1 MMKGAKL
8 NPSPKPNYRL
18 DKHGEF
24 VISNYNA
31 AKPFSSFF
39 PGIAGKMGIPMWIFY
54 VNRGQGICSMGVQD
68 KQNPIMEFLP
78 ANWAYQ
84 LAPTQGFRTF
94 LKFPAGSGV
103 SFYEPFQDH
112 IQDKNIERTQSMRIS
127 PSHLVLEE
135 ENKTLGLRFTVEYHS
150 IPEESFAGIIRNLH
164 ITNLNNIDV
173 SFEGLDGLP
182 LIIPFGIGNFGLKNL
197 RRLMEAFVEVKN
209 YHEKAPLFKAKVKP
223 TDTPDV
229 QVLERGNFYVG
240 FENSAQGMQL
250 LTPVVDPERIFGAH
264 NDYSYP
270 DFFLNTPF
278 DQLLDHQAF
287 ENRYPS
293 AMGMF
298 SKTLG
303 AGETYTVSSVI
314 GHAESQDALNALL
327 PSFMSKDYF
336 SHKAQDS
343 IKIID
348 ELTQKNLVVSREP
361 VFDMYVRQNFLDNVL
376 RGGFPY
382 TFEGKHSKSVLHLY
396 SRKHGDL
403 ERDYNDYRITP
414 SHYSQG
420 NGNFRDINQNRRS
433 DLLFNPD
440 VGSGNLEHFVNLI
453 QLDGFNPL
461 VLKEVRYRVA
471 DEIAASKMLNTHF
484 DPEISKQV
492 MTFLKD
498 PISPGELL
506 EFLGQKQVVFRDN
519 ADSLLGDLIAVCTK
533 INDTDFVEGYWSDHW
548 TYNLDLLENYL
559 SIFPEKL
566 STILFEY
573 MEFTFHDSVHRVL
586 PRSDKYVIWDGKTM
600 QLDAVS
606 LDAEKA
612 ALIASRS
619 EDQHLMRD
627 EFGHG
632 HIVRSSLL
640 IKFLSIITNKI
651 ASLDP
656 SGIGVEME
664 TDKPNWYDALNGLPG
679 IRGSSL
685 SETIEIKRTAEFILD
700 AFEQGSPSEEILV
713 FEELHEF
720 ASMVFTAL
728 SNGASD
734 YEYWD
739 SATSAKEEYRSKT
752 RLGISGKSI
761 SVAPDWIKEF
771 LHASVTKVDESIEKA
786 RFTDTGIPGTYFYH
800 EVVDYQIIDSID
812 EPGTQQPKLNSRG
825 FPCYEAKSFKLVR
838 LPLFL
843 EGPVHYLRTLPKL
856 EIAQQLAS
864 KIKNSGL
871 YDKKLEMY
879 KVNAE
884 LSDQP
889 MEIGR
894 ARVFSPGWF
903 ENESIW
909 LHMEYKYMLELLRN
923 SLYENFFQ
931 DFKKVFIPFLDPEV
945 YGRSIL
951 ENSSF
956 LVSSANP
963 NPALHGTGFVAR
975 LSGATAEFIHILMQ
989 MAMGPKAFA
998 VDETGEL
1005 SFSLNPVL
1013 PSWLFTEVEQKINL
1027 QVDGVMTEISI
1038 PSNSFT
1044 FMFFSDILVSYY
1056 NPKQKDTFGDNAVTP
1071 LNWVL
1076 ADGQGQS
1083 QTYNGAT
1090 LGQDFA
1096 QRIRSKQIRR
1106 IEITLG

>member
-1 MMKGAKL
+1 MRGFKL
-8 NPSPKPNYRL
+8 NSSPKPSYRL
-18 DKHGEF
+18 DNNGEF

-39 PGIAGKMGIPMWIFY
+39 PGIAGKMGIPMWVFY
-54 VNRGQGICSMGVQD
+54 VNRGQCICSMGIQD
-68 KQNPIMEFLP
+68 KENPIMEFLP

-94 LKFPAGSGV
+94 LKFPEGSAV

-112 IQDKNIERTQSMRIS
+112 IQDKHIERTQSMKIS

-150 IPEESFAGIIRNLH
+150 IPEESYAGIIRTLS
-164 ITNLNNIDV
+164 ITNLGTSEI
-173 SFEGLDGLP
+173 SIQGLDGLP
-182 LIIPFGIGNFGLKNL
+182 LIIPFGIGNFGLKHI

-209 YHEKAPLFKAKVKP
+209 YDQKAPLFKAKVKP
-223 TDTPDV
+223 ADRPDV
-229 QVLERGNFYVG
+229 EMLEKGNFYVA
-240 FENSAQGMQL
+240 FENHSQGMHK
-250 LTPVVDPERIFGAH
+250 LTPIVDPERIFGAH

-278 DQLLDHQAF
+278 EALLDHQAF

-293 AMGMF
+293 AMAMF
-298 SKTLG
+298 SSTLG
-303 AGETYTVSSVI
+303 AGKTYTVSSVI

-327 PSFMSKDYF
+327 PAMMEKNYF
-336 SHKAQDS
+336 SLKAQNS

-376 RGGFPY
+376 RGGFPF
-382 TFEGKHSKSVLHLY
+382 TFVGKNSKSVLHLY

-440 VGSGNLEHFVNLI
+440 IGTGNLEHFVNLI

-461 VLKEVRYRVA
+461 VLKEVRYRIKDEASALGVLNGYFKKAISA
-471 DEIAASKMLNTHF
+471 DVLAFMKN
-484 DPEISKQV
+484 
-492 MTFLKD
+492 

-506 EFLGQKQVVFRDN
+506 EFLRQKDVIFKNN
-519 ADSLLGDLIAVCTK
+519 ADGLLGDLLAVCTK
-533 INDTDFVEGYWSDHW
+533 INDTEFAEGYWSDHW

-559 SIFPEKL
+559 SIYPEKL
-566 STILFEY
+566 GHILFDYEA
-573 MEFTFHDSVHRVL
+573 FTFHDSAHRVL

-606 LDAEKA
+606 HDKEKA
-612 ALIASRS
+612 ALISSRR

-627 EFGHG
+627 AFGQG
-632 HIVRSSLL
+632 QIVRTSLL
-640 IKFLSIITNKI
+640 IKFLSVITNKI

-679 IRGSSL
+679 VLGSSL
-685 SETIEIKRTAEFILD
+685 SETIEIKRTAEFLLD
-700 AFEQGSPSEEILV
+700 ALDQISPTDDIQI
-713 FEELHEF
+713 FEELHDF
-720 ASMVFTAL
+720 SSMVFAAL
-728 SNGASD
+728 SNGHSD
-734 YEYWD
+734 FEYWD
-739 SATSAKEEYRSKT
+739 NSTSAKEEYRSKT

-761 SVAPDWIKEF
+761 GVAPDWMKKY
-771 LHASVTKVDESIEKA
+771 LQACVSKVEESILKA
-786 RFTDTGIPGTYFYH
+786 QEGDSGIPGTYFYH
-800 EVVDYQIIDSID
+800 KVVDHQIIDSLD
-812 EPGTQQPKLNSRG
+812 DPGTKHPKLNGRG
-825 FPCYEAKSFKLVR
+825 FPCYQANAFELVR

-843 EGPVHYLRTLPKL
+843 EGPVHYLRTLPKN
-856 EIAQQLAS
+856 EQAQQVALN
-864 KIKNSGL
+864 IKNSGL

-923 SLYENFFQ
+923 GLYDIFFA
-931 DFKKVFIPFLDPEV
+931 DFKKVFIPFLNPAQ

-963 NPALHGTGFVAR
+963 NPELHGTGFVAR

-989 MAMGPKAFA
+989 MAMGPRAFS
-998 VDETGEL
+998 VSESGEL

-1013 PSWLFTEVEQKINL
+1013 PSWLFTENEQNATLLI
-1027 QVDGVMTEISI
+1027 DGKMSDIVL
-1038 PSNSFT
+1038 PANSFT
-1044 FMFFSDILVSYY
+1044 FMFLSEILVSYY
-1056 NPKQKDTFGDNAVTP
+1056 NPNQQDTFGDHGVKP
-1071 LNWVL
+1071 QSWVL
-1076 ADGQGQS
+1076 TDSAGQS
-1083 QTYNGAT
+1083 QTYTGAA
-1090 LGQDFA
+1090 LGYEAA

>member
-1 MMKGAKL
+1 M
-8 NPSPKPNYRL
+8 NSSPKPNYRL
-18 DKHGEF
+18 DKNGEF

-39 PGIAGKMGIPMWIFY
+39 PGIAGKMGIPMWVFY
-54 VNRGQGICSMGVQD
+54 VNRGQGICSMGIQD
-68 KQNPIMEFLP
+68 KENPIMEFLP

-94 LKFPAGSGV
+94 LKFPESSGIT
-103 SFYEPFQDH
+103 FYEPFQDH

-150 IPEESFAGIIRNLH
+150 IPDENYAGIIRNLH
-164 ITNLNNIDV
+164 ITNLNNTDV
-173 SFEGLDGLP
+173 TFEGLDGLP
-182 LIIPFGIGNFGLKNL
+182 LIIPFGIGNFGLKNI

-209 YHEKAPLFKAKVKP
+209 YDKKAPLFKAKVKP
-223 TDTPDV
+223 SDTPDV
-229 QVLERGNFYVG
+229 EVLERGNFYAA
-240 FENSAQGMQL
+240 FQNSALGMKQ
-250 LTPVVDPERIFGAH
+250 LTPIVDPERIFGAH

-270 DFFLNTPF
+270 DFFISTPF
-278 DQLLDHQAF
+278 DKLLDHQAF

-298 SKTLG
+298 STKLG

-327 PSFMSKDYF
+327 PAIMTTDYF
-336 SHKAQDS
+336 SSKAQDS
-343 IKIID
+343 MNIID

-382 TFEGKHSKSVLHLY
+382 TFEGENSKSVLHLY

-461 VLKEVRYRVA
+461 VLKEVRYRVG
-471 DEIAASKMLNTHF
+471 DDSAALKVLNAHF
-484 DPEISKQV
+484 KSEISKQV
-492 MTFLKD
+492 LTFLKN

-506 EFLGQKQVVFRDN
+506 EFLRQKDVVFQGN
-519 ADSLLGDLIAVCTK
+519 ADVFLGDLLAGCIKV
-533 INDTDFVEGYWSDHW
+533 NDTDFAEGYWSDHW

-559 SIFPEKL
+559 SIYPEKL
-566 STILFEY
+566 GHILFGYEA
-573 MEFTFHDSVHRVL
+573 FTFHDSAHRVL

-600 QLDAVS
+600 QLDSVS
-606 LDAEKA
+606 HDEEKA

-627 EFGHG
+627 EFGQG
-632 HIVRSSLL
+632 RIVRASLL

-679 IRGSSL
+679 VLGSSL
-685 SETIEIKRTAEFILD
+685 SETIEIKRTAEFILE
-700 AFEQGSPSEEILV
+700 AFEQTSPNEDILV
-713 FEELHEF
+713 FEELHDF
-720 ASMVFTAL
+720 ASMVFAAL
-728 SNGASD
+728 SNGDSD

-752 RLGISGKSI
+752 RLGISGKTIPVDS
-761 SVAPDWIKEF
+761 DWIKEF
-771 LHASVTKVDESIEKA
+771 LQACVAKVDKSINKA
-786 RFTDTGIPGTYFYH
+786 ISDDTGIPGTYFYH
-800 EVVDYQIIDSID
+800 KVVDYQIIDSID
-812 EPGTQQPKLNSRG
+812 DPGTKHPKLNGRG
-825 FPCYEAKSFKLVR
+825 FPCYQANSFKLVR

-843 EGPVHYLRTLPKL
+843 EGPVHYLRTLPKQ
-856 EIAQQLAS
+856 EMAQQVATN
-864 KIKNSGL
+864 IKSSGL

-923 SLYENFFQ
+923 GLYDTFFQ

-963 NPALHGTGFVAR
+963 NPDLHGTGFVAR

-989 MAMGPKAFA
+989 MAIGSRAFS
-998 VDETGEL
+998 VGENGEL
-1005 SFSLNPVL
+1005 NFSLDPVL
-1013 PSWLFTEVEQKINL
+1013 PAWLFTEIEQKTNIL
-1027 QVDGVMTEISI
+1027 VDGVMTEIST
-1038 PSNSFT
+1038 PSNCFT
-1044 FMFFSDILVSYY
+1044 FMFLSDVLVTYY
-1056 NPKQKDTFGDNAVTP
+1056 NPTQKDTFGENAVKP
-1071 LNWVL
+1071 QSWVL
-1076 ADGQGQS
+1076 TDGAGQS
-1083 QTYNGAT
+1083 QTFSGTT

-1096 QRIRSKQIRR
+1096 QSIRSKQIRR

>member
-1 MMKGAKL
+1 M
-8 NPSPKPNYRL
+8 NSSPKPNYQL
-18 DKHGEF
+18 DKNGEF

-39 PGIAGKMGIPMWIFY
+39 PGIAGKMGIPMWVFY

-68 KQNPIMEFLP
+68 KENPIMEFLP

-94 LKFPAGSGV
+94 LKFPEGSGCA
-103 SFYEPFQDH
+103 FYEPFQDH

-150 IPEESFAGIIRNLH
+150 IPEESYAGIIRNLQ
-164 ITNLNNIDV
+164 ITNLNKTDV

-182 LIIPFGIGNFGLKNL
+182 LIIPFGIGNFGLKNI
-197 RRLMEAFVEVKN
+197 RRLMEAFVEVRN
-209 YHEKAPLFKAKVKP
+209 YTEKAPLFKAKVKP
-223 TDTPDV
+223 SDTPDV
-229 QVLERGNFYVG
+229 EMLERGNFYVG
-240 FENSAQGMQL
+240 FENGADGMKK
-250 LTPVVDPERIFGAH
+250 LTPIVDPERIFGAH

-270 DFFLNTPF
+270 DFFLSTPF

-293 AMGMF
+293 AMSMF

-327 PSFMSKDYF
+327 PAMMTTDYF
-336 SHKAQDS
+336 SSKAQDS
-343 IKIID
+343 INIIS

-382 TFEGKHSKSVLHLY
+382 TFEGEKSNSVLHLY

-461 VLKEVRYRVA
+461 VLKEVRYRVE
-471 DEIAASKMLNTHF
+471 DDSAALEVLNAHF
-484 DPEISKQV
+484 EAELSNKIL
-492 MTFLKD
+492 TFLKD

-506 EFLGQKQVVFRDN
+506 EFLKEKDVVFSGN
-519 ADSLLGDLIAVCTK
+519 ADALLGDLLAVCIK
-533 INDTDFVEGYWSDHW
+533 INDTDFAEGYWSDHW

-559 SIFPEKL
+559 SVYPEKL
-566 STILFEY
+566 GHILFDYEA
-573 MEFTFHDSVHRVL
+573 FTFHDSAHRVL

-600 QLDAVS
+600 QLDSVA
-606 LDAEKA
+606 LDEEKA

-619 EDQHLMRD
+619 EDQHLMRA
-627 EFGHG
+627 ESGQG
-632 HIVRSSLL
+632 QVVRTSLL

-679 IRGSSL
+679 VLGSSL
-685 SETIEIKRTAEFILD
+685 SETIEIKRHAEFILE
-700 AFEQGSPSEEILV
+700 AFEHAAPTEDTLV
-713 FEELHEF
+713 FEELHDF
-720 ASMVFTAL
+720 ASMVFAAL
-728 SNGASD
+728 SNGDSD

-739 SATSAKEEYRSKT
+739 TATSAKEEYRSKT
-752 RLGISGKSI
+752 RLGITGKTLAVDSGWLK
-761 SVAPDWIKEF
+761 DF
-771 LHASVTKVDESIEKA
+771 LKACVNKVDKSIEKA
-786 RFTDTGIPGTYFYH
+786 KSEDTGIPGTYFYH
-800 EVVDYQIIDSID
+800 EVVDHQIIDSVD
-812 EPGTQQPKLNSRG
+812 DPGTKHPKLSGRG
-825 FPCYEAKSFKLVR
+825 FPCYQANAFKLVR

-843 EGPVHYLRTLPKL
+843 EGPVHYLRTLPKP
-856 EIAQQLAS
+856 EMAQQVATN
-864 KIKNSGL
+864 IKASGL

-879 KVNAE
+879 KVNAQ

-923 SLYENFFQ
+923 GLYDTFFQ
-931 DFKKVFIPFLDPEV
+931 DFKKVFIPFLDAEQ

-963 NPALHGTGFVAR
+963 NQDLHGTGFVAR

-989 MAMGPKAFA
+989 MAIGSRAFSTNG
-998 VDETGEL
+998 VGDL
-1005 SFSLNPVL
+1005 NFSLHPVL
-1013 PSWLFTEVEQKINL
+1013 PSWLFTELEQKTRFL
-1027 QVDGVMTEISI
+1027 VDGVMTEITI
-1038 PSNSFT
+1038 PAQSFT
-1044 FMFFSDILVSYY
+1044 FMFLSDILVTYY
-1056 NPKQKDTFGDNAVTP
+1056 NPTQKDTFGENAVKP
-1071 LNWVL
+1071 LSWVL
-1076 ADGQGQS
+1076 TDGAGQS
-1083 QTYNGAT
+1083 QNYTGAT
-1090 LGQDFA
+1090 LDANFA

-1106 IEITLG
+1106 IEVTLG

>member
-1 MMKGAKL
+1 M
-8 NPSPKPNYRL
+8 NSSPKPNYQL
-18 DKHGEF
+18 DKNGEF

-39 PGIAGKMGIPMWIFY
+39 PGIAGKMGIPMWVFY

-68 KQNPIMEFLP
+68 KENPIMEFLP

-94 LKFPAGSGV
+94 LKFPV
-103 SFYEPFQDH
+103 SSEVTFYEPFQDH
-112 IQDKNIERTQSMRIS
+112 IQDKNIQRTQSMRIS

-135 ENKTLGLRFTVEYHS
+135 ENKSLGLRFTVEYHS
-150 IPEESFAGIIRNLH
+150 IPDENYAGIIRNLH
-164 ITNLNNIDV
+164 ITNLNNTDV

-182 LIIPFGIGNFGLKNL
+182 LIIPFGIGNFGLKNI

-209 YHEKAPLFKAKVKP
+209 YDEKAPLFKAKVKP
-223 TDTPDV
+223 SDTPDV

-240 FENSAQGMQL
+240 FENSPEGMKK
-250 LTPVVDPERIFGAH
+250 LTPIVDPERIFGAH

-270 DFFLNTPF
+270 DFFLSTPF
-278 DQLLDHQAF
+278 DKLLDHQAF

-298 SKTLG
+298 STKLG

-327 PSFMSKDYF
+327 PSLMNKDYF
-336 SHKAQDS
+336 SSKAKDS
-343 IKIID
+343 INIID

-382 TFEGKHSKSVLHLY
+382 TFEGETSKSVLHLY

-461 VLKEVRYRVA
+461 VLKEVRYRIE
-471 DEIAASKMLNTHF
+471 DDNAALKVLNAHF
-484 DPEISKQV
+484 DSAITNQV
-492 MTFLKD
+492 LNFLKD
-498 PISPGELL
+498 PMSPGELL
-506 EFLGQKQVVFRDN
+506 EFLRHKDVVFQGN
-519 ADSLLGDLIAVCTK
+519 ADAFLGDLLAVCIK
-533 INDTDFVEGYWSDHW
+533 VNDTDFAEGYWSDHW

-559 SIFPEKL
+559 SIYPENL
-566 STILFEY
+566 GHILLDYE
-573 MEFTFHDSVHRVL
+573 EFTFHDSAHRVL

-600 QLDAVS
+600 QLDSVS
-606 LDAEKA
+606 HDEEKA
-612 ALIASRS
+612 ALIAARS

-627 EFGHG
+627 EFGQG
-632 HIVRSSLL
+632 QVVRASLL
-640 IKFLSIITNKI
+640 IKFLSIVTNKI

-679 IRGSSL
+679 VRGSSL
-685 SETIEIKRTAEFILD
+685 SETIEIKRTAEFILQ
-700 AFEQGSPSEEILV
+700 AFEQASPTEDIRV
-713 FEELHEF
+713 FEELHDF
-720 ASMVFTAL
+720 ASMVFAAL
-728 SNGASD
+728 SNGDSD

-739 SATSAKEEYRSKT
+739 TATSAKEEYRSKT
-752 RLGISGKSI
+752 RLGISGTTIAVDS
-761 SVAPDWIKEF
+761 DWIKEF
-771 LHASVTKVDESIEKA
+771 LQACVTKVDKSINKA
-786 RFTDTGIPGTYFYH
+786 ISDDTGIPGTYFYH

-812 EPGTQQPKLNSRG
+812 DPGTKHPKLNGRG
-825 FPCYEAKSFKLVR
+825 FPCYEANSFKLVR

-843 EGPVHYLRTLPKL
+843 EGPVHYLRTLPTQEK
-856 EIAQQLAS
+856 AQRVAS
-864 KIKNSGL
+864 NIKTSGL
-871 YDKKLEMY
+871 YDNKLEMY

-923 SLYENFFQ
+923 GLHDIFFQ
-931 DFKKVFIPFLDPEV
+931 DFKKVFIPFLNPEQ

-963 NPALHGTGFVAR
+963 NPELHGTGFVAR

-989 MAMGPKAFA
+989 MAIGSRAFSTNEA
-998 VDETGEL
+998 GEL
-1005 SFSLNPVL
+1005 NFSLDPVI
-1013 PSWLFTEVEQKINL
+1013 PAWLFTESEQKTDIL
-1027 QVDGVMTEISI
+1027 VDGVMTEIST
-1038 PSNSFT
+1038 PPNSFT
-1044 FMFFSDILVSYY
+1044 FMFLSDILVTYY
-1056 NPKQKDTFGDNAVTP
+1056 NPTQKDTFGENAVKP
-1071 LNWVL
+1071 QSWVL
-1076 ADGQGQS
+1076 TDGAGQS
-1083 QTYNGAT
+1083 ETFNGTT

-1096 QRIRSKQIRR
+1096 RRIRSRQIRR
-1106 IEITLG
+1106 IEVTLGQKD

>member
-1 MMKGAKL
+1 L
-8 NPSPKPNYRL
+8 NSSPKPNYQL
-18 DKHGEF
+18 NKNGDF

-39 PGIAGKMGIPMWIFY
+39 PGIAGKMGIPMWVFY

-68 KQNPIMEFLP
+68 KENPIMEFLP

-94 LKFPAGSGV
+94 IKFPEGSGV
-103 SFYEPFQDH
+103 KFYEPFQDH
-112 IQDKNIERTQSMRIS
+112 YQDQNIERTQTMHIS
-127 PSHLVLEE
+127 PSHLVLVE

-150 IPEESFAGIIRNLH
+150 VPEESYAGLIRNLH

-182 LIIPFGIGNFGLKNL
+182 LIVPFGIGNFGLKNI

-209 YHEKAPLFKAKVKP
+209 YDQKAPLFKAKVKP
-223 TDTPDV
+223 ADKPDIEK
-229 QVLERGNFYVG
+229 LERGNFYIG
-240 FENSAQGMQL
+240 FENNKEGMKK
-250 LTPVVDPERIFGAH
+250 LTPIVDPERIFGAH

-278 DQLLDHQAF
+278 DSLLDHQAF

-293 AMGMF
+293 AMSMF
-298 SKTLG
+298 STEIG
-303 AGETYTVSSVI
+303 AGETYTVSSII

-327 PSFMSKDYF
+327 PTIMRKDYF
-336 SHKAQDS
+336 SNKAQDS
-343 IKIID
+343 INIVD
-348 ELTQKNLVVSREP
+348 ELTQKNLVISREP

-382 TFEGKHSKSVLHLY
+382 TFEGENSKSVLHLY

-461 VLKEVRYRVA
+461 VLKEVRYRI
-471 DEIAASKMLNTHF
+471 ENETAASQILNARF
-484 DPEISKQV
+484 DTQLSNEIL
-492 MTFLKD
+492 TFLKD

-506 EFLGQKQVVFRDN
+506 EFLRQKDVEFRDN
-519 ADSLLGDLIAVCTK
+519 ADVLLGDLLAVCTK
-533 INDTDFVEGYWSDHW
+533 INDTDFAEGYWSDHW

-559 SIFPEKL
+559 SVYPEKL
-566 STILFEY
+566 GNILFDFK
-573 MEFTFHDSVHRVL
+573 EFTFHDSAHRVL
-586 PRSDKYVIWDGKTM
+586 PRSDKYVLWDGKTM
-600 QLDAVS
+600 QLDSVS
-606 LDAEKA
+606 HDEEKA
-612 ALIASRS
+612 ALIASRG
-619 EDQHLMRD
+619 EDQHLMCD
-627 EFGHG
+627 EFGQG
-632 HIVRSSLL
+632 QIVRSSLL
-640 IKFLSIITNKI
+640 IKFLSIVTNKI

-679 IRGSSL
+679 VLGSSL
-685 SETIEIKRTAEFILD
+685 SETIEIKRTAEFILK
-700 AFEQGSPSEEILV
+700 AFEHDSPIEDTLV
-713 FEELHEF
+713 FEELHDF
-720 ASMVFTAL
+720 ASMVFAAL
-728 SNGASD
+728 SNGDSD

-752 RLGISGKSI
+752 RLGISGKTIAVGSE
-761 SVAPDWIKEF
+761 WLKEF
-771 LHASVTKVDESIEKA
+771 LVACVAKVDKSISKA
-786 RFTDTGIPGTYFYH
+786 IDDDTGIPGTYFYH
-800 EVVDYQIIDSID
+800 EVLDHQIIDSLD
-812 EPGTQQPKLNSRG
+812 DPGTKHPKLNGRG
-825 FPCYEAKSFKLVR
+825 FPCYQANSFKLVR

-843 EGPVHYLRTLPKL
+843 EGPVHYLRTLPNL
-856 EIAQQLAS
+856 ERAQQLARN
-864 KIKNSGL
+864 IKTSGL
-871 YDKKLEMY
+871 FDKKLEMY

-923 SLYENFFQ
+923 GLYETFFH

-963 NPALHGTGFVAR
+963 NPELHGTGFVAR
-975 LSGATAEFIHILMQ
+975 LSGATAEFIHILMY
-989 MAMGPKAFA
+989 MAMGSRSFFTNAS
-998 VDETGEL
+998 GEL
-1005 SFSLNPVL
+1005 NFSMNPVL
-1013 PSWLFTEVEQKINL
+1013 PAWLFTEQEQTTNILVNGET
-1027 QVDGVMTEISI
+1027 QGIST
-1038 PSNSFT
+1038 PANSFS
-1044 FMFFSDILVSYY
+1044 FMLLSEILVTYH
-1056 NPKQKDTFGDNAVTP
+1056 NPSEKDTFGP
-1071 LNWVL
+1071 
-1076 ADGQGQS
+1076 DGVAPQKWDLTDIRGQS
-1083 QTYNGAT
+1083 ESFEGPS
-1090 LGQDFA
+1090 LGQEA
-1096 QRIRSKQIRR
+1096 ALKIRSKQIQR

>member
-1 MMKGAKL
+1 
-8 NPSPKPNYRL
+8 
-18 DKHGEF
+18 
-24 VISNYNA
+24 
-31 AKPFSSFF
+31 
-39 PGIAGKMGIPMWIFY
+39 
-54 VNRGQGICSMGVQD
+54 
-68 KQNPIMEFLP
+68 MEFLP

-103 SFYEPFQDH
+103 NFYEPFQDH
-112 IQDKNIERTQSMRIS
+112 YQDKKIERTQTMRIS
-127 PSHLVLEE
+127 PSHLVLVE

-150 IPEESFAGIIRNLH
+150 IPEENYAGIIRNLH

-182 LIIPFGIGNFGLKNL
+182 LIVPFGIGNFGLKNI

-209 YHEKAPLFKAKVKP
+209 YDEKAPLFKAKVKP

-229 QVLERGNFYVG
+229 EMLERGNFYVG
-240 FENSAQGMQL
+240 YENNKQGLQK
-250 LTPVVDPERIFGAH
+250 LTPIVDPERIFGTH

-270 DFFLNTPF
+270 DFFLSTPF
-278 DQLLDHQAF
+278 DKLLDHQAF

-293 AMGMF
+293 AMSMF
-298 SKTLG
+298 STELG

-327 PSFMSKDYF
+327 PSIMRKDYF
-336 SHKAQDS
+336 SRKAQES
-343 IKIID
+343 INIID
-348 ELTQKNLVVSREP
+348 ELTQKNLVISREP
-361 VFDMYVRQNFLDNVL
+361 IFDMYVRQNFLDNVL

-382 TFEGKHSKSVLHLY
+382 TFEGTKSKSVLHLY

-461 VLKEVRYRVA
+461 VLKEVRYRIE
-471 DEIAASKMLNTHF
+471 DEIAASQVLNAHF
-484 DPEISKQV
+484 EPGLSTEV
-492 MTFLKD
+492 LTFLKD

-506 EFLGQKQVVFRDN
+506 NFLKQKDVVFKDN
-519 ADSLLGDLIAVCTK
+519 ADGLLGDLLAVCTK
-533 INDTDFVEGYWSDHW
+533 INDTDFTEGYWSDHW

-559 SIFPEKL
+559 SVYPEKL
-566 STILFEY
+566 GHILFDY
-573 MEFTFHDSVHRVL
+573 QEFTFHDSAHRVL

-600 QLDAVS
+600 QLDSVS
-606 LDAEKA
+606 LDDEKS

-619 EDQHLMRD
+619 EDQHLMHD

-632 HIVRSSLL
+632 QVVRTSLFV
-640 IKFLSIITNKI
+640 KFLSIITNKI

-679 IRGSSL
+679 VLGSSL
-685 SETIEIKRTAEFILD
+685 SETIEIKRHAEFILA
-700 AFEQGSPSEEILV
+700 AFEQASPSEDILV
-713 FEELHEF
+713 FDELHDF
-720 ASMVFTAL
+720 ASMVFAAL
-728 SNGASD
+728 SNGATD
-734 YEYWD
+734 FEYWD
-739 SATSAKEEYRSKT
+739 TSTSAKEEYRSKI
-752 RLGISGKSI
+752 RLGISGNTI
-761 SVAPDWIKEF
+761 AVGPDWIKEF
-771 LHASVTKVDESIEKA
+771 LQACVSKVDQSIKKA
-786 RFTDTGIPGTYFYH
+786 LNEDTGIPETYFYH
-800 EVVDYQIIDSID
+800 EVTDHQIIDSIAD
-812 EPGTQQPKLNSRG
+812 PGTKHPKLNGRG
-825 FPCYEAKSFKLVR
+825 FPCYQANSFKLVR

-856 EIAQQLAS
+856 EMAQQLAS
-864 KIKNSGL
+864 NIKTSGL

-879 KVNAE
+879 KVNAD

-923 SLYENFFQ
+923 GLYETFFQ
-931 DFKKVFIPFLDPEV
+931 DFKKVFIPFLDPER

-963 NPALHGTGFVAR
+963 NSDLHGTGFVAR

-989 MAMGPKAFA
+989 MAIGPRAFS
-998 VDETGEL
+998 VDGSGEL
-1005 SFSLNPVL
+1005 GFALNPVL
-1013 PSWLFTEVEQKINL
+1013 PSWLFTEAEQKTNIL
-1027 QVDGVMTEISI
+1027 VDGVMTEIST

-1044 FMFFSDILVSYY
+1044 FMFLSDILVTYH
-1056 NPKQKDTFGDNAVTP
+1056 NPTQKDTFGENAVKP
-1071 LNWVL
+1071 QSWVL
-1076 ADGQGQS
+1076 TDVEGQT
-1083 QTYNGAT
+1083 QTYDGAN
-1090 LGQDFA
+1090 LGQNFA
-1096 QRIRSKQIRR
+1096 QKIRSKQIRR